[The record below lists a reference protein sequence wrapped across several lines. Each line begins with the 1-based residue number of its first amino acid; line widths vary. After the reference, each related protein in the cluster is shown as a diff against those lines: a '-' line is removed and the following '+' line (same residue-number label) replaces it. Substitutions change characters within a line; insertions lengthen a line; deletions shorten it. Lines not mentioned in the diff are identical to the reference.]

1 MSHLIHF
8 YVFGLINFPA
18 ILSFFYFFIYTYM
31 KSGLSANDT
40 IDKNKKNL
48 KIKFGTDNIPIENHW
63 LPNMY

>member
-1 MSHLIHF
+1 
-8 YVFGLINFPA
+8 
-18 ILSFFYFFIYTYM
+18 M

-63 LPNMY
+63 LPNMMRKMHKNPIKARFIIVFLNLL